1 LREIDKRECEQLAES
16 GKALPVTGAEEAKVT
31 YFNKTFWQD
40 VLEEATDELFGVESR
55 GSEGAGVGG
64 AIAEG
69 DLAVGQFENAAVADS
84 DAEDV
89 RGQVFQGMQAIAYG
103 LAMNDPVLLPY
114 FWRDKGEEVG
124 LAQCVAELGTK
135 DGREGLGGKQKVLS
149 GGQPS
154 LAIGGQATTGS
165 EVVDVRVVAEIASP
179 GMEDADET
187 HLSTDKARI
196 LRKVLDSGGRGTEE
210 GVVEDFLVG
219 ASDLPELAG

>member
-1 LREIDKRECEQLAES
+1 MREIDKRECEQLAES

-89 RGQVFQGMQAIAYG
+89 RGQV
-103 LAMNDPVLLPY
+103 L
-114 FWRDKGEEVG
+114 
-124 LAQCVAELGTK
+124 
-135 DGREGLGGKQKVLS
+135 
-149 GGQPS
+149 
-154 LAIGGQATTGS
+154 
-165 EVVDVRVVAEIASP
+165 
-179 GMEDADET
+179 
-187 HLSTDKARI
+187 
-196 LRKVLDSGGRGTEE
+196 
-210 GVVEDFLVG
+210 
-219 ASDLPELAG
+219 